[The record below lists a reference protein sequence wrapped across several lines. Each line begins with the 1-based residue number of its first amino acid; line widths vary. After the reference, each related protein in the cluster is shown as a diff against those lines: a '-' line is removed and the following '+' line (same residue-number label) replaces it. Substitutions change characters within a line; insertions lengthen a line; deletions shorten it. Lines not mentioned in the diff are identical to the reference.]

1 MITSLIPPTNVGI
14 DCLFEGHIDALLDH
28 KTQENF
34 IQCFPGGG
42 KCVLWSAEYSSHVPV
57 NSYLCPK
64 EVTYLHCS
72 HLGCKYFE
80 SCTLRDGKDKD
91 NCSLMIIY
99 SLQYI

>member
-42 KCVLWSAEYSSHVPV
+42 NVSYGLQSTVVMCLLIHTSVLR
-57 NSYLCPK
+57 K
-64 EVTYLHCS
+64 
-72 HLGCKYFE
+72 
-80 SCTLRDGKDKD
+80 
-91 NCSLMIIY
+91 
-99 SLQYI
+99 